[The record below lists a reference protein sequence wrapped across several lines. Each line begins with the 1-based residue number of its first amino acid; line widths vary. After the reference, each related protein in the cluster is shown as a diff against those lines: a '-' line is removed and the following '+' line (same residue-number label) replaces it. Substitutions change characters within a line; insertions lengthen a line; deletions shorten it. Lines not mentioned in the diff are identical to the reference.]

1 MAKRKLIILSHDAM
15 VQEDV
20 WAESDSPA
28 FSNLLA
34 NGTWIRTTRT
44 IWPSITYPA
53 HSSIISGQYP
63 DKTGVYH
70 NDHFFPGNTDTRWNW
85 DAKYFKGYS
94 LFEAAKK
101 AGLSTAGVF
110 WPVTGNSPYI
120 DYLIAEYW
128 PQSPEETF
136 EDAHRSMGTS
146 ERVIREIMEPN
157 APGKQGFMRVHPD
170 ADQFVIDCA
179 CDMVRK
185 YRPDLLVIHPAD
197 IDANRHKNGV
207 FTRPVRDAVKRA
219 AGWTEQLFNACRE
232 AGTYDDTVFVVMS
245 DHGQVDL
252 DHIACPNVYF
262 RRKGLL
268 SVNPDGSFGDWT
280 CYLRST
286 GITAEIYVEGA
297 DDPTP
302 EGKKRYAENLRKTRA
317 ALEEL
322 KENERFA
329 IDRILTTE
337 EIEAA
342 EHLTGPFSFFLI
354 GKGDV
359 AYSNLAEGELEMS
372 FDTTQ
377 FQTAFATH
385 GMDPDFGPQPTA
397 LFMGPGVKKGLR
409 IPRRPIV
416 DIAPTCARLLG
427 LELPYADG
435 KAIEELFDGE

>member
-1 MAKRKLIILSHDAM
+1 MGKRKLIILSHDAM
-15 VQEDV
+15 VKEDI

-28 FSNLLA
+28 FSTLLRE
-34 NGTWIRTTRT
+34 GTWIETTRT

-63 DKTGVYH
+63 DKHGVFH
-70 NDHFFPGNTDTRWNW
+70 NDHYYPSDPDPRWNW

-101 AGLSTAGVF
+101 AGLSTAVVF
-110 WPVTGNSPYI
+110 WPVTGNSPYV
-120 DYLIAEYW
+120 DRLITEYW
-128 PQSPEETF
+128 PQTPEETVEEAF
-136 EDAHRSMGTS
+136 RSMGTS
-146 ERVIREIMEPN
+146 EEVIRGIVTPN
-157 APGKQGFMRVHPD
+157 KPGNDSFLRTHPD
-170 ADQFVIDCA
+170 ADRFVINCA
-179 CDMVRK
+179 CDMVRIFK
-185 YRPDLLVIHPAD
+185 PDILAIHPAD

-207 FTRPVRDAVKRA
+207 FTGPVRDAVRRA
-219 AGWTEQLFNACRE
+219 ADWTEQLFEACRE
-232 AGTYDDTVFVVMS
+232 AGTFDDTVFVVMS

-252 DHIACPNVYF
+252 DHISCPNVYF

-268 SVNPDGSFGDWT
+268 NLNPDGTFGDWT

-286 GITAEIYVEGA
+286 GITAEIYVNGA
-297 DDPTP
+297 DDPSP
-302 EGKKRYAENLRKTRA
+302 DGRRRFAENRKKTLE

-322 KENERFA
+322 KKMPRFR
-329 IDRILTTE
+329 IDRILTAE
-337 EIEAA
+337 EIEAE
-342 EHLTGPFSFFLI
+342 EHLTGPFTFFLV

-359 AYSNLAEGELEMS
+359 AYSNLCEGELEMS

-397 LFMGPGVKKGLR
+397 FFMGPGVKKGLR

-416 DIAPTCARLLG
+416 DIAPTCAKLLG

-435 KAIEELFDGE
+435 KAIDELIL